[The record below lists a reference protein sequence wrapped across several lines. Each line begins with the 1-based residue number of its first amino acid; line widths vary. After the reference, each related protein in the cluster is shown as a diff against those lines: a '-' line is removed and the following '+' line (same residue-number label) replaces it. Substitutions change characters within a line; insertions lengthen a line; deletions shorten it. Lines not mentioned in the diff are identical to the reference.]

1 MRNRSNEINGR
12 IFFLPALIITLIFYI
27 YPLLKTVI
35 YSFYFTGNS
44 GELIEFA
51 GLENF
56 IELFSDSDFYYS
68 LFVTFKFVF
77 YTTIFSIVV
86 ALFLAIICNEK
97 LKGIPIF
104 RTFFSSTM
112 GISVSAASTIV
123 LFMFH
128 PSVGIINTL
137 LTKVGILPINIH

>member
-27 YPLLKTVI
+27 YPLLKTVM

-56 IELFSDSDFYYS
+56 IELFSDIDFFFLKLES
-68 LFVTFKFVF
+68 PKP
-77 YTTIFSIVV
+77 TTLSGSVPHNRPPID
-86 ALFLAIICNEK
+86 LCRLNEQTN
-97 LKGIPIF
+97 G
-104 RTFFSSTM
+104 
-112 GISVSAASTIV
+112 
-123 LFMFH
+123 
-128 PSVGIINTL
+128 
-137 LTKVGILPINIH
+137 

>member
-12 IFFLPALIITLIFYI
+12 IFFLPALIIALIFYI

-44 GELIEFA
+44 GELMEFA

-68 LFVTFKFVF
+68 YL
-77 YTTIFSIVV
+77 
-86 ALFLAIICNEK
+86 
-97 LKGIPIF
+97 
-104 RTFFSSTM
+104 
-112 GISVSAASTIV
+112 
-123 LFMFH
+123 
-128 PSVGIINTL
+128 
-137 LTKVGILPINIH
+137 